1 MAFWNRKAAYDR
13 TKVLEAAEKAR
24 GRKRTGKA
32 ISEYKKILA
41 VDPDDAHVNARIAPL
56 LFKKGKTDEAARAFA
71 RAARVLEEKGF
82 ADKALAVYVQ
92 AATHFPMDEKLW
104 SQAASISIER
114 GRRGDAVKYLVQ
126 GANHLDRSR
135 GYRQKAVVLLERALE
150 LEPYHLSATIS
161 LARVLGRTGRKKDGL
176 ARLENLVSHIG
187 GAGLKQ
193 VRAAQFR
200 LSPTPASLWRWLTA
214 GRAKSRPAP
223 RSK

>member
-1 MAFWNRKAAYDR
+1 MAFWNRKAVYDR
-13 TKVLEAAEKAR
+13 TRVLEAAEKAR
-24 GRKRTGKA
+24 SRKRTGKA

-41 VDPDDAHVNARIAPL
+41 VDPDDAHVNGRVAPL
-56 LFKKGKTDEAARAFA
+56 LFKQGKKDEAAQAFA
-71 RAARVLEEKGF
+71 RAARVLDEKGF

-92 AATHFPMDEKLW
+92 AASHFPLDEKLW
-104 SQAASISIER
+104 SQAASMSVER

-126 GANHLDRSR
+126 GAGHLDRSR
-135 GYRQKAVVLLERALE
+135 DHRQQAVVLLERALA
-150 LEPYHLSATIS
+150 LDPYHLSATLA
-161 LARVLGRTGRKKDGL
+161 LARVLGRTGRKKDAL
-176 ARLENLVSHIG
+176 ARLENLVSQAG

-214 GRAKSRPAP
+214 GRVKRLPAP